1 MSSEATEG
9 SVAVES
15 KEAAPGSQKKCGKG
29 HIQREEVRKIW
40 RECQEESFWYR
51 ALPLSLG
58 SMTVTGALIYQGVWK
73 TSVRFGPFPKL
84 ALAGIVGFAVGKAS
98 YLSTCR
104 EKFQKLGPDFPFGS
118 GFRPH
123 CHHVC
128 EKCKEQGVQVP
139 PAQPS
144 N

>member
-84 ALAGIVGFAVGKAS
+84 ACTVTMCVKNAKNRECR
-98 YLSTCR
+98 YHRLSR
-104 EKFQKLGPDFPFGS
+104 AI
-118 GFRPH
+118 
-123 CHHVC
+123 
-128 EKCKEQGVQVP
+128 KESWN
-139 PAQPS
+139 PS
-144 N
+144 NAWNCKREQASVLNKSSFLIILLVFY